1 MEAADTETSAM
12 QTYPSTGL
20 DTAMYQ
26 FSLWDK
32 EILKY
37 RRMLFDAVFLPLIY
51 TTILMWICLSLFWG
65 SLFDNNNLRKIGVT
79 AVNLDDGFVGS
90 SLIGALKSEIA
101 GSGTQLNWNFDNMI
115 TSDSESRQLVIDEK
129 SWAVLQGKERLP
141 RDLLEQTYKY
151 RVVSANASSAL
162 TQALISGISSYS
174 PLNAVS
180 LYVASARSQITT
192 NSHVVPSIEA
202 LVSPILNQIAVN
214 STVKLLQSATSNAA
228 VLDAALR
235 CPQCVASPFVL
246 RSVDLIPF
254 DNAAATGA
262 TMTGLI
268 FVSITNSRIRTRKI
282 LTVKSSSC

>member
-1 MEAADTETSAM
+1 
-12 QTYPSTGL
+12 
-20 DTAMYQ
+20 
-26 FSLWDK
+26 
-32 EILKY
+32 
-37 RRMLFDAVFLPLIY
+37 MLLDAVLLPLIY
-51 TTILMWICLSLFWG
+51 TTVLMWICLSLFWG

-90 SLIGALKSEIA
+90 SLICALKSEIA
-101 GSGTQLNWNFDNMI
+101 RSGKQLDWNFDNMV
-115 TSDSESRQLVIDEK
+115 TSDFESRQLVIEEK
-129 SWAVLQGKERLP
+129 SWAVLQGKERHP

-162 TQALISGISSYS
+162 TQALSSGISSYS

-180 LYVASARSQITT
+180 LYVAFARSQITT

-214 STVKLLQSATSNAA
+214 STVKLLQSASSNAA

-246 RSVDLIPF
+246 HSVDLIPF

-268 FVSITNSRIRTRKI
+268 FVSITNSRIRTRKT
-282 LTVKSSSC
+282 LTVKPSSC